1 METDAKKPNAAGDN
15 NSTNTTEDRH
25 PNRRA
30 RGLLRTKIESGEGTI
45 PVKVGGTIQTWD
57 GLLQRERLLTM
68 SCSDKIT
75 RWNILGLQGKNM
87 KIVAI
92 SIIENAL

>member
-25 PNRRA
+25 PNRRT
-30 RGLLRTKIESGEGTI
+30 RGLLHTKIESGEGTI

-57 GLLQRERLLTM
+57 GLLQGERLLTM